1 METRKLLLLRWGKI
15 SGSFQVRSHY
25 TPTLSYSSPDFLKMK
40 TRWPL
45 TICLLGCL
53 LFSEAS
59 ACLYNVRDLGF
70 VDIAPAV
77 YHLYCYTRDDTP
89 EEHISAFEQAAYAT
103 FAESN
108 VEVEM
113 IEVDRQQDHP
123 AMEYLY
129 FWEIQSFPAAVL
141 VSPQGRSLILPISS
155 PEKPFRET
163 VSAALES
170 VVSSP
175 KREEMVAHIVK
186 AYGVVLLIEGEDRA
200 ENKRARQAVAGAIE
214 SIARTMGQLPKRIE
228 EPPFTMVIS
237 REALAQERIFHWSL
251 DVHEQDLGEPHVA
264 VLYGKGRRLG
274 PLLRGERITQANLL
288 DILSVVGLSCECGLD
303 RSWITGIPLPLKW
316 EEKTRSEAVRF
327 LGFDPESPMVKMEMS
342 RILSTCPSP
351 AAEAKEGIDAPGDRL
366 DQYSE
371 GAVGRESEIPATRI
385 SPAQFRQ
392 LVSPGPAAPDAGG
405 YLHKILVVVSILALL
420 VLAGGAF
427 ILWRAQRMP

>member
-1 METRKLLLLRWGKI
+1 
-15 SGSFQVRSHY
+15 
-25 TPTLSYSSPDFLKMK
+25 MK

-45 TICLLGCL
+45 PICLFGCL

-59 ACLYNVRDLGF
+59 GCLYNVRDLGF
-70 VDIAPAV
+70 VDTVPAV
-77 YHLYCYTRDDTP
+77 YHLYCYTREDTP
-89 EEHISAFEQAAYAT
+89 VEHISAFAQAANAT

-113 IEVDRQQDHP
+113 IEVDRQQDLP
-123 AMEYLY
+123 AMEYFD

-141 VSPQGRSLILPISS
+141 VSPQGRSLLLPISS

-175 KREEMVAHIVK
+175 KREEMIAHIVK

-200 ENKRARQAVAGAIE
+200 ENRRARQAVAGAIGN
-214 SIARTMGQLPKRIE
+214 ITRTMGQLPKRIE
-228 EPPFTMVIS
+228 EPPFAMVIS
-237 REALAQERIFHWSL
+237 REALAQERIFLWSL
-251 DVHEQDLGEPHVA
+251 DVHEQNLGEPHVA

-303 RSWITGIPLPLKW
+303 RSWITGIPLPLRW

-351 AAEAKEGIDAPGDRL
+351 AAEAKEDIDAPGDKL
-366 DQYSE
+366 EQYSE
-371 GAVGRESEIPATRI
+371 GVLGRESEILAARI

-392 LVSPGPAAPDAGG
+392 LVSPGPAAPDPGG
-405 YLHKILVVVSILALL
+405 YLHETLVVVSIVALL
-420 VLAGGAF
+420 VLPGGAF
-427 ILWRAQRMP
+427 ILWRARRTT